1 MKTRTLIALLG
12 LTLLA
17 TLLLGSAGFEGMPA
31 LAEAQTDAGGSA
43 AAIPSL
49 HGLLRNVFGL
59 AS

>member
-31 LAEAQTDAGGSA
+31 LAEVDAGGSA

>member
-31 LAEAQTDAGGSA
+31 LAETDAGGSA